1 MFKKFSCLMAA
12 GLVLCT
18 AAATAEAPAA
28 PAWPEEVLAL
38 AATLPVQDGGRVKPL
53 DTYAQFLM
61 LRINGKRS
69 FTTPEP
75 EKHRV
80 GPVEW
85 MLTSMFYPSV
95 ARHWPHFLVENDE
108 ALVAAGITTH
118 EKKRDRYSYDEL
130 AAHREKLFT
139 LAQQYQAV
147 DPKQR
152 DLVQQ
157 QVLNLANNMFEY
169 EHLIGMLEFA
179 RMTVRAEGGTEVA
192 KEIPEP
198 EGISILTA
206 FERVPKLLLNIRG
219 NPMGLTDEQV
229 QEEARVLSGILDQ
242 MEQAATQAQ
251 GVAIFPP
258 QDATVKE
265 WQSPGEMMSM
275 VMQMPGMAGPA
286 AMPKLRQLEAL
297 AINRDQASKSGDTPE
312 LKNEF
317 VAQFST
323 LHKETRALAE
333 ARGEYGRIP
342 LEVHFYKGKYLFYS
356 QWLYVLSFVLIAISW
371 LMGEAKLYRKMLP
384 LSVMLPTLLLIVGI
398 TLRCII
404 RGRPPVST
412 LYETI
417 LFITAVRRA
426 HRIVH
431 RSMPTGSASPW
442 PWDPSSGV
450 WACSSPSAMRLK
462 EGVDTMPSLV
472 AVLDTN
478 FWLATHVTIGQPW
491 GTPRACLRAAWPTST
506 SWGGCSSSRRNDPGF
521 YRGLTRMVY
530 GVLCFCLIFATVG
543 TILGGIWANDSWG
556 RFWGWDPK
564 ENGALMICLWG
575 LVLLHLRMG
584 RYIKD
589 IGLHAGQHRAGDDCG
604 ILLVGRESARRRP
617 AQLRLHQRHH
627 ESACGLLG
635 SGVPRNLVLP
645 RTILPGHGPGP
656 ACTAGGKSREEGWQT
671 QSAACLTAAFK
682 LPQQNARR
690 TRRAF
695 CCLVE
700 ADYRRKGSRWGA
712 RSWGASRSSG
722 PTARLMSGWL
732 CRIHTSVSTGVAPRR
747 AFGSRAVRP

>member
-18 AAATAEAPAA
+18 AAAIAEAPAA

-417 LFITAVRRA
+417 LFITAVAVLTALFAEYANRQGIALAMGSFLGCLGMFLA
-426 HRIVH
+426 HRYE
-431 RSMPTGSASPW
+431 
-442 PWDPSSGV
+442 
-450 WACSSPSAMRLK
+450 LK

-478 FWLATHVTIGQPW
+478 FWLSTHVTTVTMGY
-491 GTPRACLRAAWPTST
+491 AAGLLA
-506 SWGGCSSSRRNDPGF
+506 GGLAHVYILGRLFGFNKNDPGF
-521 YRGLTRMVY
+521 YRGVTRMVY

-589 IGLHAGQHRAGDDCG
+589 IGLHAGNIVLAMIVAFSWWG
-604 ILLVGRESARRRP
+604 VN
-617 AQLRLHQRHH
+617 
-627 ESACGLLG
+627 LLG
-635 SGVPRNLVLP
+635 VGLHSYGFTSGIMNLLAVYWGL
-645 RTILPGHGPGP
+645 
-656 ACTAGGKSREEGWQT
+656 E
-671 QSAACLTAAFK
+671 
-682 LPQQNARR
+682 
-690 TRRAF
+690 
-695 CCLVE
+695 CLVI
-700 ADYRRKGSRWGA
+700 
-712 RSWGASRSSG
+712 
-722 PTARLMSGWL
+722 L
-732 CRIHTSVSTGVAPRR
+732 CCPVLFFRDMAQAPP
-747 AFGSRAVRP
+747 APPVEKAAKKAGKHKVQPA